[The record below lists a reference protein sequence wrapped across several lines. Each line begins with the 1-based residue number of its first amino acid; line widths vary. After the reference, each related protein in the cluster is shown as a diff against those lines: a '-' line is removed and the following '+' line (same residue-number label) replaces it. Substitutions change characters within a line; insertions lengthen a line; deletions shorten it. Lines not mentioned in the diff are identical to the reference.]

1 MQPVS
6 APDFIDKAFKESPE
20 GVSFRQWQPLDG
32 MLDSM
37 GRQLQGEDVLN
48 HGGSSQGSQ
57 TAMDSPHRR
66 MLSGGNFKT
75 QAAHASVVSQ
85 SNFGLHAPQL
95 YRSLLPVQRSQG
107 KVKPTMAVTIQDL
120 PTTCKMSIV
129 HCKIHRAPPVNL
141 ETVQLLS
148 VGPASE
154 SITLRM
160 TSLLERRRICRPRES
175 PTNGH
180 RQSVEQACSAKIQVV
195 GHRLS

>member
-1 MQPVS
+1 MD
-6 APDFIDKAFKESPE
+6 AWTKESPE

-75 QAAHASVVSQ
+75 QAAHASVLSQ
-85 SNFGLHAPQL
+85 SKFGLHAPQL
-95 YRSLLPVQRSQG
+95 CRSLLPVQRSQG
-107 KVKPTMAVTIQDL
+107 KVKPTMAVTI
-120 PTTCKMSIV
+120 PMTCKMSIV
-129 HCKIHRAPPVNL
+129 RCRIHRAPVML

-154 SITLRM
+154 SITLENDELAR
-160 TSLLERRRICRPRES
+160 TQAHLQAEGIANERTPSER
-175 PTNGH
+175 
-180 RQSVEQACSAKIQVV
+180 
-195 GHRLS
+195 

>member
-1 MQPVS
+1 MDAWTKALQPVS

-107 KVKPTMAVTIQDL
+107 KVKPTMAVTTQDL
-120 PTTCKMSIV
+120 PMTCKMSIV
-129 HCKIHRAPPVNL
+129 RCRIHRAPVIL

-154 SITLRM
+154 SITLENDELAR
-160 TSLLERRRICRPRES
+160 TQAHLQAEGIANERTPSER
-175 PTNGH
+175 
-180 RQSVEQACSAKIQVV
+180 
-195 GHRLS
+195 

>member
-1 MQPVS
+1 MDAWTKALQPVS

-66 MLSGGNFKT
+66 MLSGGKQT
-75 QAAHASVVSQ
+75 QATHGSVVSQ
-85 SNFGLHAPQL
+85 SELGLLAPQL
-95 YRSLLPVQRSQG
+95 YRSLLPVQRSQD
-107 KVKPTMAVTIQDL
+107 KVKPTMAVIIQDL
-120 PTTCKMSIV
+120 PMTCKMSIV
-129 HCKIHRAPPVNL
+129 RCRIHRALVIL

-148 VGPASE
+148 VGPAFE
-154 SITLRM
+154 SITLR
-160 TSLLERRRICRPRES
+160 R
-175 PTNGH
+175 
-180 RQSVEQACSAKIQVV
+180 ACSDAGASAGRGNRQRTDTVRALNKLAQQ
-195 GHRLS
+195 RYR